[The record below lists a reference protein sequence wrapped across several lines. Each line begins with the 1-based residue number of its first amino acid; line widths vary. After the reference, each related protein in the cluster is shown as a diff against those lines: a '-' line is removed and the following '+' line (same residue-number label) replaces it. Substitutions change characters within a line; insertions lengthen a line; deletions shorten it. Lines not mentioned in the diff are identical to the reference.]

1 MTSTETLKEQFAAS
15 TAEAFR
21 LVFPE
26 LHKTVGESGPFNS
39 QELLGSIEKPRDP
52 KMGRFALPI
61 FRYLP
66 QLKSNP
72 GEVTA
77 KVSAATNKIIATNY
91 HLSPLRSLG
100 VGPYLNASVDP
111 TVLAQSTLSQVLAS
125 GQQYADSTEGSGKTI
140 LVEYS
145 SPNIAKPFGVGHLRS
160 TVIGNSL
167 RQIFRKLGYAVV
179 GINFPGDWGTQF
191 GKMIV
196 AYQRWGNEQTLRQ
209 DPVKNLL
216 ELYVRFH
223 EEAEKDDAMNQ
234 AARDAFKQLED
245 GDPSA
250 VALWEQFKKFSFE
263 EFDRIYG
270 ILGVEFDLVYG
281 ESFLNDKMDGVVER
295 LAQDGL
301 TSISK
306 GALVVDLKDPLLP
319 PALLKKAD
327 GATLYITRD
336 IAGLI
341 YRWGRYHF
349 SECLYVVGSS
359 QADHFKQVFKV
370 LAMMEEAELVP
381 ADQRMSSRAKHIDFG
396 WIKFGDKTMSTRRGN
411 IIFLEDVIDQ
421 AVALVKE
428 KIREKNPDL
437 KTIDATSKMI
447 GVGAVIFSQLSIR
460 RQKDVN
466 FVWEEVLNFEGET
479 GPYLQY
485 THARLSSL
493 ERNYGHPISPEVD
506 FSLLTQDEEQ
516 RVIEL
521 LADFSENIQ
530 DAARNYDPVHIA
542 NYLLRLSA
550 AFNKVYQR
558 KDGAGRIDKIIS
570 ENGRLSAARMT
581 LVHAVRVVIKEGLGL
596 LGLRAPEEM

>member
-1 MTSTETLKEQFAAS
+1 MTSTDALKEQFAES
-15 TAEAFR
+15 TAEAFKH
-21 LVFPE
+21 VFPE
-26 LHKTVGESGPFNS
+26 LHKSIGEEGPFS
-39 QELLGSIEKPRDP
+39 SAELLGMIEKPRDT

-72 GEVTA
+72 GDITA
-77 KVSAATNKIIATNY
+77 RVAAATNKIIASRY
-91 HLSPLRSLG
+91 QLSPLRSQG

-111 TVLAQSTLSQVLAS
+111 TVLAQSTLSQVLALKNS
-125 GQQYADSTEGSGKTI
+125 YADSTEGSGKTI

-160 TVIGNSL
+160 TVIGSSL
-167 RQIFRKLGYAVV
+167 RNIFRKLGYTVV

-196 AYQRWGNEQTLRQ
+196 AYKKWGDAETLKN

-216 ELYVRFH
+216 DLYVRFH
-223 EEAEKDDAMNQ
+223 DEAEKDDALNQ
-234 AARDAFKQLED
+234 EARDAFKQLED
-245 GDPSA
+245 GEPSA

-270 ILGVEFDLVYG
+270 ILGVGFDLVYG
-281 ESFLNDKMDGVVER
+281 ESFLNDKMEGVVER
-295 LAQDGL
+295 LAKDGL

-370 LAMMEEAELVP
+370 LAMMEEAEQVP
-381 ADQRMSSRAKHIDFG
+381 SDQRMSNRARHVDFG

-411 IIFLEDVIDQ
+411 IIFLEEVIDQ

-428 KIREKNPDL
+428 KIRDKNPDL
-437 KTIDATSKMI
+437 KTIDETAQMI

-485 THARLSSL
+485 THARLASL
-493 ERNYGHPISPEVD
+493 ERHFGQPIGPDVD

-530 DAARNYDPVHIA
+530 DAARNYDPVHISS
-542 NYLLRLSA
+542 YLLRLA
-550 AFNKVYQR
+550 GAFNKVYQR
-558 KDGAGRIDKIIS
+558 KDAAGRIDKIIS
-570 ENGRLSAARMT
+570 ENTRLSAARMA
-581 LVHAVRVVIKEGLGL
+581 LVHAVRIVINEGLGL